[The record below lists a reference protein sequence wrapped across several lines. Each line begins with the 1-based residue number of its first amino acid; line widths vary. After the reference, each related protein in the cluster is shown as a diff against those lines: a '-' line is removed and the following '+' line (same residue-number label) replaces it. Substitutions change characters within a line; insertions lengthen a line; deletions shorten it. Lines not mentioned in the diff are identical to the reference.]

1 MKKTT
6 LLFMAAAIVLSASC
20 AKQDLNQTS
29 SSIPLAS
36 LFAFD
41 ANSKTILNSDWTV
54 DWNEGD
60 NLTVFNAEAG
70 STAYSDNCRFLIDGT
85 PSDGKFVKD
94 PKQSSTSLVSGKSA
108 YDWYVCYPWMEFGAK
123 PDATKGYT
131 VATTPQQIG
140 YNSTSH
146 LAGFDLMAGKAYNV
160 AEGTTPSVALHHVC
174 ALLKFTVTNNTGEDT
189 PITGL
194 TLDATQGGT
203 YITGSFTMNWGA
215 NGENPCLDPTQMGS
229 SKAYTSS
236 LTIKKNT
243 GTEEEPVYVP
253 MDENVANGA
262 SVDIYMVVAPFTV
275 ASGKTIKLTISGGL
289 GDIVLEKKMTKDI
302 TFAAGTYSTANL
314 SYSKP
319 EYIVFTE
326 TFGAN
331 TVAKEKVPE
340 YNKSGLTTRIPEH
353 AENYVYSVTG
363 NASFAMSNTTNGRI
377 NNPDW
382 ISYLDG
388 AAVKIVA
395 TSATTGNSAVYIKG
409 ITVEKNTTYIFKYN
423 KTRGKINNTEFTTHT
438 LFKYRDASTEPWN
451 TVNETTDAG
460 EIVQEFTTGDYT
472 TLDLGVEATDRIG
485 TGTVNYYPA
494 VDLFRLIKK

>member
-20 AKQDLNQTS
+20 AKQDLNQTPS
-29 SSIPLAS
+29 STPLAS

-70 STAYSDNCRFLIDGT
+70 STVYSDNCRFLIDGT

-94 PKQSSTSLVSGKSA
+94 PEQSSKSLVSGKSA

-123 PDATKGYT
+123 PGATKGYT
-131 VATTPQQIG
+131 VATAPQQIG

-243 GTEEEPVYVP
+243 GTEEEPEYVP

-302 TFAAGTYSTANL
+302 TFAAGTYSTASL

-319 EYIVFTE
+319 E
-326 TFGAN
+326 TFIFSENFG
-331 TVAKEKVPE
+331 TVAVGTGKVNE
-340 YNKSGLTTRIPEH
+340 YDKSGLKLGIDESDREAYAYTPYNNTSFQTADYTYTTKTTTGAYVRFPKKDASITILNINLHGYTSFEFSFTKDVASTIDVKWRYTGDKSNSWTVLASTK
-353 AENYVYSVTG
+353 AEGTVKLDLTLS
-363 NASFAMSNTTNGRI
+363 
-377 NNPDW
+377 NPDNKK
-382 ISYLDG
+382 IDIQLQAKDDVVN
-388 AAVKIVA
+388 AA
-395 TSATTGNSAVYIKG
+395 
-409 ITVEKNTTYIFKYN
+409 
-423 KTRGKINNTEFTTHT
+423 
-438 LFKYRDASTEPWN
+438 
-451 TVNETTDAG
+451 
-460 EIVQEFTTGDYT
+460 
-472 TLDLGVEATDRIG
+472 
-485 TGTVNYYPA
+485 YPA
-494 VDLFRLIKK
+494 VDDWKLTVKE